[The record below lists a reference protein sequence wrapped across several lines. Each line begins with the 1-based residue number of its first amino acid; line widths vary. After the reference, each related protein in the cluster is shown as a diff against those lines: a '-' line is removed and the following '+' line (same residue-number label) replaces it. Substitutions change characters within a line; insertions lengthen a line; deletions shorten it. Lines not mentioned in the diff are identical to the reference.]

1 MARHVTENESR
12 GDRMTLDVIE
22 RMYAHMHWADE
33 QLLALM
39 NSVPLARAQPS
50 MRLFSHLLAAERV
63 WMLRLRGEN
72 SSVQAIWPELTLE
85 ELNAMAAANRGD
97 YAHYLPSLGEGD
109 LTSEVAYASQRGDS
123 YRTEVGDILIHVAMH
138 GSYHR
143 GQIASAIR
151 AAGADPVNTDY
162 ITYVRE
168 QRAR

>member
-1 MARHVTENESR
+1 MIPDSIA
-12 GDRMTLDVIE
+12 
-22 RMYAHMHWADE
+22 RMYAHMAWAD
-33 QLLALM
+33 QRLLALM
-39 NSVPLARAQPS
+39 NTVPLARAQPA

-63 WMLRLRGEN
+63 WMLRLRGED

-85 ELNAMAAANRGD
+85 ELNALAAANRSA
-97 YAHYLPSLGEGD
+97 YARYLEALGEGD
-109 LTSEVAYASQRGDS
+109 LTSEVAYTNQHGNS

-143 GQIASAIR
+143 GQIAAAVR

-168 QRAR
+168 KGVQDEP

>member
-1 MARHVTENESR
+1 MIPDSIA
-12 GDRMTLDVIE
+12 
-22 RMYAHMHWADE
+22 RMYAHMDWAD
-33 QLLALM
+33 QRLLALM
-39 NSVPLARAQPS
+39 NTVPLARAQPS

-63 WMLRLRGEN
+63 WMLRLRGED

-85 ELNAMAAANRGD
+85 ELNSLAAANRSAYARYLEALGD
-97 YAHYLPSLGEGD
+97 ED
-109 LTSEVAYASQRGDS
+109 LTSEVAYTNQRGDS

-143 GQIASAIR
+143 GQIAAAVR

-168 QRAR
+168 KGVHDEP